1 MFVSEVVTKPRYVE
15 GRKFFERTVKSK
27 FDKADITIRTV
38 YMDGKPLLKEYT
50 FDNDSV
56 MKNIWKSMRK
66 GYITQ
71 DMTLDKKLNII
82 V

>member
-1 MFVSEVVTKPRYVE
+1 MFVSEVVTSPRYVE
-15 GRKFFERTVKSK
+15 GRKFIERIVKSK
-27 FDKADITIRTV
+27 FDKADVTIRTV
-38 YMDGKPLLKEYT
+38 FMDDKPLIKEYT
-50 FDNDSV
+50 FENESV
-56 MKNIWKSMRK
+56 LKNIWKSMRK